1 MTGVPAHWF
10 GDRAVVV
17 PMPDPQARIA
27 LLAALRREFGAA
39 RVRAGMDS
47 VMVLAVEPDPRLRH
61 DVADWLAGAVL
72 DMGDAD
78 ASAPTVEI
86 AVDYDGPDLDA
97 TATAL
102 DCDVA
107 TLVSAHSRQTWS
119 VAMMG
124 FAPGFGYLVPA
135 GETVL
140 PWSRV
145 PRLDRPRSRVPGG
158 SVAVAAGMSAV
169 YPAPMPGGWQL
180 LGTTDVVLFDPTDD
194 GEPTLLRPGHRVRF
208 VDRSR

>member
-1 MTGVPAHWF
+1 MTGVPVHWF

-17 PMPDPQARIA
+17 PMPDPHERIA
-27 LLAALRREFGAA
+27 LLAAATQEFGAL

-97 TATAL
+97 TAT
-102 DCDVA
+102 
-107 TLVSAHSRQTWS
+107 TTPS
-119 VAMMG
+119 VARRTACSATTSSSWMTEPSTPRG
-124 FAPGFGYLVPA
+124 TSVPSGA
-135 GETVL
+135 
-140 PWSRV
+140 
-145 PRLDRPRSRVPGG
+145 
-158 SVAVAAGMSAV
+158 
-169 YPAPMPGGWQL
+169 
-180 LGTTDVVLFDPTDD
+180 
-194 GEPTLLRPGHRVRF
+194 
-208 VDRSR
+208 